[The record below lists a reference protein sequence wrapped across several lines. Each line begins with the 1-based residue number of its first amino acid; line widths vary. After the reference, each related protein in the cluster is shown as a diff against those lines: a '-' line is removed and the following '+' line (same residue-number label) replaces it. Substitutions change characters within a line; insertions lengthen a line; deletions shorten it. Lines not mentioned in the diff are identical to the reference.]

1 MRVYVCLSLCVCF
14 VYVFVNVYACL
25 HVYEDAFP
33 YHVIIHIQCTHLT
46 PLPPPKAALNGFSHT
61 LATELHRYN
70 IGVSVISPWYV
81 RTPMTKHTHTDIIAH
96 SPAGRLLES
105 EEVAECVLRVCEM
118 GVVMKGQEVVVD
130 GVTDPL
136 AGI

>member
-1 MRVYVCLSLCVCF
+1 MSFLVGSLISK
-14 VYVFVNVYACL
+14 
-25 HVYEDAFP
+25 
-33 YHVIIHIQCTHLT
+33 IIDKETSI
-46 PLPPPKAALNGFSHT
+46 
-61 LATELHRYN
+61 E
-70 IGVSVISPWYV
+70 VIS
-81 RTPMTKHTHTDIIAH
+81 TPTDTHAHTHTDIIAH